1 MKEIFIEF
9 LNGLIPF
16 ILPLCG
22 TLLTALATYFGTK
35 VNLYF
40 KSKKVDRIIPI
51 VVKYVEQVYTDLHG
65 EDKFEKAAIIATSL
79 LKEQGI
85 TISKEEL
92 KVMIES
98 VCYELKVSLT
108 K

>member
-9 LNGLIPF
+9 LNGLIP
-16 ILPLCG
+16 IMLPICG
-22 TLLTALATYFGTK
+22 TLLTALMAYLGTK
-35 VNLYF
+35 INFYF
-40 KSKKVDRIIPI
+40 KNKKVDRIIPS
-51 VVKYVEQVYTDLHG
+51 VVKYVEQIYVDLHG
-65 EDKFEKAAIIATSL
+65 EEKFEKAVIIATSL

-85 TISKEEL
+85 TISKDEL

-98 VCYELKVSLT
+98 ACYELKVSLT

>member
-1 MKEIFIEF
+1 MKDVFIEF
-9 LNGLIPF
+9 LNKLIPV
-16 ILPLCG
+16 ILPICG
-22 TLLTALATYFGTK
+22 TLFAALMAYLGTK
-35 VNLYF
+35 INLYL
-40 KSKKVDRIIPI
+40 KSKKVDRIIPS
-51 VVKYVEQVYTDLHG
+51 VVKYVEQIYTDLHG
-65 EDKFEKAAIIATSL
+65 DEKFEKAVIIATSL

-98 VCYELKVSLT
+98 ACYELKVNLT